1 MSVITSISSKDMNHK
16 VLLSCLH
23 MEATFNMSKLV
34 FKGEM
39 LSLWD
44 KESVLYS
51 IYKVKYTVFMCFW
64 GFLWV
69 FLGAE
74 ALL

>member
-1 MSVITSISSKDMNHK
+1 
-16 VLLSCLH
+16 

-51 IYKVKYTVFMCFW
+51 IYKVKYTVFMYFW
-64 GFLWV
+64 GIFVSVSWGGGIVIIRQISVISVVQFTLKK
-69 FLGAE
+69 
-74 ALL
+74 

>member
-1 MSVITSISSKDMNHK
+1 
-16 VLLSCLH
+16 

-51 IYKVKYTVFMCFW
+51 IYKVKYTVFMYFGFFGGVSW
-64 GFLWV
+64 GGGIV
-69 FLGAE
+69 IIRQISVNNAK
-74 ALL
+74 LLKLSS